1 MRFVANAHAPS
12 RPEEAARTMAGAL
25 GLALA
30 EARMRMAAESPAL
43 LARLEPEAAGA
54 LVRALRQVGVA
65 ALSIDERVPTDE
77 DRLIARSFTPTDAGA
92 IFTPAWGPAIEIT
105 WPEVVAVLRG
115 LRAARTEVERSE
127 KSTSFS
133 LATAVAT
140 GGLKLGRTSRKVVH
154 SSEEATEQVVLVYVR
169 DRRTVLLSER
179 HVDFSCL
186 REGRQPSSTGNMAE
200 LARRIRERATT
211 AFHDDRLLRMGRRP
225 LPFVGG
231 GESRSTTRTM
241 AVTSIDTAGSL
252 DVLAEV
258 LRQALAE
265 HLLP

>member
-1 MRFVANAHAPS
+1 
-12 RPEEAARTMAGAL
+12 MAGAL
-25 GLALA
+25 GLAPA
-30 EARMRMAAESPAL
+30 EARMRMAAECPAL
-43 LARLEPEAAGA
+43 LARLAPDAAGA

-65 ALSIDERVPTDE
+65 ALSVDERVPTDD
-77 DRLIARSFTPTDAGA
+77 DRILARSFSVTDDGA
-92 IFTPAWGPAIEIT
+92 TFTPRLGPGVEIK

-115 LRAARTEVERSE
+115 LRAARTEVDRSE
-127 KSTSFS
+127 KSTTFS
-133 LATAVAT
+133 LSTAVAT
-140 GGLKLGRTSRKVVH
+140 GGLKMSRTSRKVVH

-169 DRRTVLLSER
+169 GGRTVLLSER

-186 REGRQPSSTGNMAE
+186 QQDRQPSSTGNMAE
-200 LARRIRERATT
+200 LARRIRERAKT

-258 LRQALAE
+258 LREAVAE
-265 HLLP
+265 GLLP